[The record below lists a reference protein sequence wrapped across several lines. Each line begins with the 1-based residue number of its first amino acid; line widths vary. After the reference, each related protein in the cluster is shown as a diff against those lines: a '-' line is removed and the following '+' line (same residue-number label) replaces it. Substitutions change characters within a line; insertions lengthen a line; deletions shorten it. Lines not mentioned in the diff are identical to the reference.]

1 MKAITI
7 IGAAFLL
14 VSFAACEN
22 NSGNSSNVQN
32 PTLFDNNQSAQPA
45 TANAGSNTVANGTE
59 IALNPEHGKPGHRCD
74 LPVGAPLNG
83 SAPATQSNNQII
95 TVPSTNT
102 AAADQSN
109 AAPTNGLNP
118 EHGKPGHRCDIAVGA
133 PLNSKPQ

>member
-7 IGAAFLL
+7 MGAVVLL

-22 NSGNSSNVQN
+22 NTGNSSNVQN
-32 PTLFDNNQSAQPA
+32 PTLFDNNQSVQPA
-45 TANAGSNTVANGTE
+45 SANAGSNTIANGTE

-83 SAPATQSNNQII
+83 SAPPTQSNNQVIN
-95 TVPSTNT
+95 VPSTNT
-102 AAADQSN
+102 ATADQSN
-109 AAPTNGLNP
+109 SAPANGLNP